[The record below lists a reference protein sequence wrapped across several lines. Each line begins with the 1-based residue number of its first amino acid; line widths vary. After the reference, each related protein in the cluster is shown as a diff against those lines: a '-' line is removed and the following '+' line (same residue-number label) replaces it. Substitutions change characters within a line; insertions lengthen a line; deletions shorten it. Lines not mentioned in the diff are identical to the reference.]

1 MLYLGTHYK
10 VATEHSQITS
20 KCVKKQAELKVC
32 SALRVTME
40 PRAGA
45 NETCTDRPSS
55 QPWTGHHHSGIDRTT
70 CLLQPFGV
78 KTENR
83 NIQLGRP
90 RYNSEKPEERGAMMH
105 HLEVY

>member
-10 VATEHSQITS
+10 VYATEHSQITS

-40 PRAGA
+40 PRARA

-55 QPWTGHHHSGIDRTT
+55 QWEQQNRTT

-83 NIQLGRP
+83 NIQ
-90 RYNSEKPEERGAMMH
+90 
-105 HLEVY
+105 